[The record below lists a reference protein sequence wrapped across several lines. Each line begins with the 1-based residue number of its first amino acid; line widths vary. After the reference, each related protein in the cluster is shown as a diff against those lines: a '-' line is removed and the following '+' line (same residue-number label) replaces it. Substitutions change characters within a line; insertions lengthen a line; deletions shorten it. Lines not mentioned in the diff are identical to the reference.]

1 MEVRCHLF
9 RSLLGHML
17 CNFMFKEIQIL
28 DTQIL
33 YDALYSVLYCVIVS
47 FEYSGEGCDKDSN
60 RVYIQIPSSEKKTI
74 YSRSIP
80 LPDQNHNSAQERK
93 LDKEVDIMQTFKRGW
108 FDLSV
113 SRIANMVVKMLP
125 DGSNKYVSV
134 IQIINILNLIC
145 LFTNAVVCC

>member
-1 MEVRCHLF
+1 
-9 RSLLGHML
+9 
-17 CNFMFKEIQIL
+17 
-28 DTQIL
+28 
-33 YDALYSVLYCVIVS
+33 
-47 FEYSGEGCDKDSN
+47 
-60 RVYIQIPSSEKKTI
+60 
-74 YSRSIP
+74 
-80 LPDQNHNSAQERK
+80 
-93 LDKEVDIMQTFKRGW
+93 MQTFKRGW

>member
-1 MEVRCHLF
+1 M
-9 RSLLGHML
+9 
-17 CNFMFKEIQIL
+17 
-28 DTQIL
+28 
-33 YDALYSVLYCVIVS
+33 YSVSYCVIVS

-113 SRIANMVVKMLP
+113 SRIANMLPCPQVVKMLP
-125 DGSNKYVSV
+125 DGYAITNMF
-134 IQIINILNLIC
+134 L
-145 LFTNAVVCC
+145 LFK